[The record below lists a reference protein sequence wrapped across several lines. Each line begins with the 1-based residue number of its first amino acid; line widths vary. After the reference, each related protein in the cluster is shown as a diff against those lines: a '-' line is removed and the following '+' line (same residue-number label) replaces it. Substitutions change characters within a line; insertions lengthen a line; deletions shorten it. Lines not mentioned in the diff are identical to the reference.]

1 METELRPQS
10 PAEEQPDQN
19 KGLRTERQIELYRKR
34 EGAKREEAVRR
45 EADAKAREA
54 EARAREAEAQ
64 VRHLNFGLVERIGFF
79 GFAMAVGVVA
89 VIGVQSDP
97 NLLKV
102 AAGAGGLGG
111 AAVTARY
118 RWVSKRSKDG
128 RSPR

>member
-1 METELRPQS
+1 VRVETELRPRN
-10 PAEEQPDQN
+10 PAEKQPDQN

-34 EGAKREEAVRR
+34 VAAKREEAEQR

-54 EARAREAEAQ
+54 EARAREAEAK

-89 VIGVQSDP
+89 VFGALSHPD
-97 NLLKV
+97 LLKV

-111 AAVTARY
+111 AAAAARY
-118 RWVSKRSKDG
+118 RWISKRSK
-128 RSPR
+128 